1 MSVPS
6 SLMALQP
13 DERTVCAIHPERE
26 TRLSCNRCGKL
37 ICASCARKTPVGYRC
52 PQCVRQQ
59 QSKFET
65 ARWHDYLLAA
75 GISLVL
81 SGLAGALLA
90 RLGWF
95 VIFLAPTAGG
105 VIAEIIRRAVGRRRG
120 RHLVYA
126 AIGGMLLSGF
136 FNLSMWG
143 LMYLALA
150 GSTLYAR
157 LRSISI

>member
-52 PQCVRQQ
+52 PQCARAQ
-59 QSKFET
+59 QSRFET
-65 ARWHDYLLAA
+65 ARWHDYLVAA
-75 GISLVL
+75 GISLLL
-81 SGLAGALLA
+81 SGLAGTLLS

-95 VIFLAPTAGG
+95 VIFLAPTVGG
-105 VIAEIIRRAVGRRRG
+105 VISEIIRRAVGRRRG
-120 RHLVYA
+120 RYLAYT
-126 AIGGMLLSGF
+126 AIGGMLLAGL
-136 FNLSMWG
+136 FNPSMWG
-143 LMYLALA
+143 VIYLALA
-150 GSTLYAR
+150 ASTVYAR